1 MARYDAWLGMQ
12 RQLVDN
18 GAAAATIVLE
28 APDGTR
34 YGTWPIGFPNIEES
48 IAGMIQ
54 SLSEGLPKGR
64 HSARLT
70 SFDSQQAQLSTLP
83 VTIVGSSDA
92 ATEAAQGRVTQ
103 ERANA
108 IFISNA
114 EKQIEMS
121 MKVIAHAGEM
131 LSSAM
136 AANAAKDERIDQ
148 LIEATKQTNLELLK
162 AQGREER
169 LGKMAEQLTPL
180 LEVGVQFGA
189 AFAADWLE
197 NWQAKQRKANG
208 TPTTPPA
215 VPPSVQRELQEA
227 DRKASP
233 PEQAPPQAPSQPS
246 ETVADLTGAKGPT
259 PSEQPA
265 STHPAGRDPSSR
277 EPRADGKGRDP
288 GSCRIDSRGDRHTAA
303 SSKPKRRTTGRRR
316 GG

>member
-1 MARYDAWLGMQ
+1 MARYDAWLAMQ

-34 YGTWPIGFPNIEES
+34 YGTWPIGFPDVEES

-54 SLSEGLPKGR
+54 SLNEALPKGR
-64 HSARLT
+64 HSARLV

-83 VTIVGSSDA
+83 IVVVGSSDA

-114 EKQIEMS
+114 EKQIAIS
-121 MKVIAHAGEM
+121 AKVIAHAGEL

-136 AANAAKDERIDQ
+136 AANAAKDDLIDK
-148 LIEATKQTNLELLK
+148 LIESTKQANLELLK

-197 NWQAKQRKANG
+197 NWQAKQRQRNG
-208 TPTTPPA
+208 TPEPPA
-215 VPPSVQRELQEA
+215 VPPAVQRDLLAAAATEPT
-227 DRKASP
+227 S
-233 PEQAPPQAPSQPS
+233 PQAPSKPP
-246 ETVADLTGAKGPT
+246 ETVADLPGAEGPT
-259 PSEQPA
+259 PREQPA
-265 STHPAGRDPSSR
+265 SAHPVGRNSPPRESR
-277 EPRADGKGRDP
+277 ANGEGRDP
-288 GSCRIDSRGDRHTAA
+288 GNRRSDSRGDRHKAA
-303 SSKPKRRTTGRRR
+303 DSEPKRRTTGRRR
-316 GG
+316 GS

>member
-1 MARYDAWLGMQ
+1 MARYDAWLAMQ

-34 YGTWPIGFPNIEES
+34 YGTWPIGFPNLEES

-54 SLSEGLPKGR
+54 SLNEGLPKGR
-64 HSARLT
+64 HQARLT

-83 VTIVGSSDA
+83 VTVVGSSEA
-92 ATEAAQGRVTQ
+92 ATEAAAGRVTQ

-114 EKQIEMS
+114 EKQIQIS
-121 MKVIAHAGEM
+121 QKVIEHAGEL

-136 AANAAKDERIDQ
+136 AALASKDA
-148 LIEATKQTNLELLK
+148 LIEQLVESTKKTHLELLE
-162 AQGREER
+162 AQGRQER

-189 AFAADWLE
+189 AFASDWLE
-197 NWQAKQRKANG
+197 NWQAKQRLANG
-208 TPTTPPA
+208 THTTPPA
-215 VPPSVQRELQEA
+215 VPPSVQRELLEA

-233 PEQAPPQAPSQPS
+233 PEQAAPPVPSQPP
-246 ETVADLTGAKGPT
+246 ETVADLPGAERP
-259 PSEQPA
+259 PPREQPV
-265 STHPAGRDPSSR
+265 SPHTIGRDSPSR
-277 EPRADGKGRDP
+277 KPRSNGEGRDP
-288 GSCRIDSRGDRHTAA
+288 GNRRSNSRGDRHTAA
-303 SSKPKRRTTGRRR
+303 DSEPKHRTGRRR
-316 GG
+316 GS

>member
-1 MARYDAWLGMQ
+1 MARYDAWLAMQ

-34 YGTWPIGFPNIEES
+34 YGTWPIGFPNLEES
-48 IAGMIQ
+48 IAGMLQ
-54 SLSEGLPKGR
+54 SLNEGLPKGR

-83 VTIVGSSDA
+83 VTVVGSSEA

-114 EKQIEMS
+114 EKQIEIS
-121 MKVIAHAGEM
+121 AKVIAHAGEL

-136 AANAAKDERIDQ
+136 AANAAKDDLIDR
-148 LIEATKQTNLELLK
+148 LIESTKQTNLELMK

-169 LGKMAEQLTPL
+169 LGKMAEQLAPL
-180 LEVGVQFGA
+180 LTVGVEFGA
-189 AFAADWLE
+189 AFASDWLE
-197 NWQAKQRKANG
+197 AWQEKQRRKNG

-215 VPPSVQRELQEA
+215 VPPAVQRDLLA
-227 DRKASP
+227 AGGASP
-233 PEQAPPQAPSQPS
+233 AAEQAAAQAPSQLP
-246 ETVADLTGAKGPT
+246 ETVADLPGAERPT
-259 PSEQPA
+259 PCEQPA
-265 STHPAGRDPSSR
+265 SAHPARRDSPPR
-277 EPRADGKGRDP
+277 KPRANGERRDP
-288 GSCRIDSRGDRHTAA
+288 GNRRSNPRGVRDPAEV
-303 SSKPKRRTTGRRR
+303 SEPKHRTGRRR
-316 GG
+316 GS